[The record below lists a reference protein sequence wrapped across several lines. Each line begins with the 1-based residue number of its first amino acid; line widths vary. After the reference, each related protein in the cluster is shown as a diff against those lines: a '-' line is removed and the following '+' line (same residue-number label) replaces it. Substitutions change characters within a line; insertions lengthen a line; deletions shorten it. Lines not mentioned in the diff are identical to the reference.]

1 MYHYGAVEADTG
13 EFDLDSRPAGGQISR
28 QAKATTGLSAS
39 RVMDVLIALAV
50 VLFTLP
56 LLVLIAVAIKL
67 HDGGPAL
74 FGHTRI
80 GRGGRNFRCLKF
92 RSMVVDAEARLQALL
107 STDPAARRE
116 WEADQKL
123 RDDPRITPL
132 GAFLRKTSL
141 DELPQVFNVLRGEMS
156 IVGPRPIVQ
165 SEVCRYGRAFKHYCS
180 VPPGITGL
188 WQVSGRNDVSYR
200 RRVALDRVYAK
211 SKCLRTDLV
220 IIARTVPAVLLRS
233 GSY

>member
-13 EFDLDSRPAGGQISR
+13 EFDIDSRAAGGQVSR
-28 QAKATTGLSAS
+28 QAKATAGLSAS

-56 LLVLIAVAIKL
+56 LLVLIAVTIKL

-92 RSMVVDAEARLQALL
+92 RSMVVDAEVRLQALL
-107 STDPAARRE
+107 AADPSARRE

-123 RDDPRITPL
+123 RDDPRVTPL

-211 SKCLRTDLV
+211 SKCLRTDLM
-220 IIARTVPAVLLRS
+220 IIAKTVPAVLLRS